1 MARIKIEL
9 PQKCLASF
17 NIPVRITDINYGNHV
32 GNHSMVEMIH
42 EARALF
48 LAQYG
53 FTELDAGGTAL
64 IMSELLVE
72 FKNESF
78 YGDLLEVKI
87 FSGEISKKSFEFFYL
102 VTTLRNEKIVTI
114 AHAKTG
120 MVCYDYNTKKVDLLP
135 EKLKLILVN
144 QPL

>member
-9 PQKCLASF
+9 PQKSIASF
-17 NIPVRITDINYGNHV
+17 TIPVRITDINYGNHV
-32 GNHSMVEMIH
+32 GHNAIVEIIH
-42 EARALF
+42 EARVQF
-48 LAQYG
+48 LKKYG

-87 FSGEISKKSFEFFYL
+87 FAGEISKKSFELFYEL
-102 VTTLRNEKIVTI
+102 TALRSEKVVFI
-114 AHAKTG
+114 AFAKTG
-120 MVCYDYNTKKVDLLP
+120 MVCYNYQERKVDLLP
-135 EKLKLILVN
+135 EKLKAILG
-144 QPL
+144 

>member
-9 PQKCLASF
+9 PQKSIASF
-17 NIPVRITDINYGNHV
+17 TIPVRITDINYGNHV
-32 GNHSMVEMIH
+32 GHNAIVEIIH
-42 EARALF
+42 EARVQF
-48 LAQYG
+48 LKKYG

-87 FSGEISKKSFEFFYL
+87 FAGEISKKSFELFYEL
-102 VTTLRNEKIVTI
+102 TALRSEKVVFI
-114 AHAKTG
+114 AFAKTG
-120 MVCYDYNTKKVDLLP
+120 MICYNYQERKVDLLP
-135 EKLKLILVN
+135 EKLKAILG
-144 QPL
+144 